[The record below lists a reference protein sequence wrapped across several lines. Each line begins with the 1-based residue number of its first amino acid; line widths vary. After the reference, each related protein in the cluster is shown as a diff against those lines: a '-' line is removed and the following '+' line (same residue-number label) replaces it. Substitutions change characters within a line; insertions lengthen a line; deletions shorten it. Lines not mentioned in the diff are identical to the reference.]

1 MDKNNKES
9 TEKRKI
15 VLPVYLDTKIV
26 LDMLC
31 IMDDGLS
38 MVKSITTSEASSD
51 KDAINLDAK
60 IGLKNVFSLLGFEAS
75 ANAKGIS
82 NTNSSNSNVQT
93 YDKVYTM
100 TSLFSKLREKM
111 YDTNNLS
118 LIKNKEDFENI
129 NACDYVELKG
139 DMEINPLIDLLD
151 DSKELM
157 KIAGM
162 FSDEPDQRKTKSNK
176 SNKNENQIII
186 SQIEGIRKVLC
197 GGNRFDIICN
207 SNFGINA
214 VIPVNGD
221 YFVDSNKKE
230 LSQGTYTVLGKIIKK
245 YSASE
250 EISLFRNSSLA
261 FLKYNMIKGIF
272 NEKNMNG
279 IVELTDK
286 DISAEIN
293 GPAILIKPVA
303 IYL

>member
-1 MDKNNKES
+1 MVRTNIEFSK
-9 TEKRKI
+9 KI

-38 MVKSITTSEASSD
+38 MVKSITTSDASSD
-51 KDAINLDAK
+51 KDAIRLDAK
-60 IGLKNVFSLLGFEAS
+60 VGLKNVFSLLGFDAS
-75 ANAKGIS
+75 ADVKGEI
-82 NTNSSNSNVQT
+82 NTDSSNSKVQT

-100 TSLFSKLREKM
+100 TSLFSKLRRKM
-111 YDTNNLS
+111 YESDMLT
-118 LIKNKEDFENI
+118 LIKGKDDFEKI
-129 NACDYVELKG
+129 KAGDYVELKG

-151 DSKELM
+151 DSKELI
-157 KIAGM
+157 KILGV
-162 FSDEPDQRKTKSNK
+162 FSDESNSKKTKTN
-176 SNKNENQIII
+176 NENQTII
-186 SQIEGIRKVLC
+186 SQIEGIRKILC

-207 SNFGINA
+207 STSGINA

-245 YSASE
+245 YGINE

-261 FLKYNMIKGIF
+261 FLKDNMIKGIF

-286 DISAEIN
+286 DISTEIQ

>member
-1 MDKNNKES
+1 MCENNSKNL
-9 TEKRKI
+9 KRAKI

-38 MVKSITTSEASSD
+38 MVKSITTSDASSD
-51 KDAINLDAK
+51 KDAIRLDAK
-60 IGLKNVFSLLGFEAS
+60 VGLKNVFSLLGFDAS
-75 ANAKGIS
+75 ADVKREI
-82 NTNSSNSNVQT
+82 NTDSSNSQVQT

-100 TSLFSKLREKM
+100 ASLFSKLRRKM
-111 YDTNNLS
+111 CDTNNLS
-118 LIKNKEDFENI
+118 LIKNKEDFENV
-129 NACDYVELKG
+129 NASDYVELKG
-139 DMEINPLIDLLD
+139 DMEINPLIDFLD

-157 KIAGM
+157 KIAGI
-162 FSDEPDQRKTKSNK
+162 FSDEPDQRKTKNNK
-176 SNKNENQIII
+176 SNKNENQTII

-207 SNFGINA
+207 SDFGINA

-261 FLKYNMIKGIF
+261 FLKNNMIKGIF

-286 DISAEIN
+286 DISTEIN

>member
-1 MDKNNKES
+1 MNKNNKES
-9 TEKRKI
+9 SEKIKI

-51 KDAINLDAK
+51 KDAISLDAK
-60 IGLKNVFSLLGFEAS
+60 VGLKNVFSLLGFEAS
-75 ANAKGIS
+75 ANVKGAS
-82 NTNSSNSNVQT
+82 DANSSNSKVQT

-111 YDTNNLS
+111 YKSEMLT
-118 LIKNKEDFENI
+118 LIKKMEDFEKI
-129 NACDYVELKG
+129 NAGDYVELKG

-157 KIAGM
+157 KIAGV
-162 FSDEPDQRKTKSNK
+162 FSDEANDRKSKSK

-186 SQIEGIRKVLC
+186 NQIEGIRKVLC
-197 GGNRFDIICN
+197 GGNRFDVICN

-230 LSQGTYTVLGKIIKK
+230 LSQGTYTVLGKIVKK
-245 YSASE
+245 YNE
-250 EISLFRNSSLA
+250 GEGISLFRNSSLT
-261 FLKYNMIKGIF
+261 FFKNNMIKDIF
-272 NEKNMNG
+272 NEKNMKD
-279 IVELTDK
+279 ILELTDK
-286 DISAEIN
+286 DINTEIN

>member
-1 MDKNNKES
+1 MVRTNIES
-9 TEKRKI
+9 SKKI

-38 MVKSITTSEASSD
+38 MVKSITTSDASSD
-51 KDAINLDAK
+51 KDAIRLDAK
-60 IGLKNVFSLLGFEAS
+60 VGLKNVFSLLGFDAS
-75 ANAKGIS
+75 AGIKGEI
-82 NTNSSNSNVQT
+82 NTDFSNSNVQT

-100 TSLFSKLREKM
+100 TSLFSKLRRKM
-111 YDTNNLS
+111 CESDMLS
-118 LIKNKEDFENI
+118 LIKGKDDFEKI
-129 NACDYVELKG
+129 NAGDYAELKG

-157 KIAGM
+157 KIAGV
-162 FSDEPDQRKTKSNK
+162 FSDEPNDKKTKTNK
-176 SNKNENQIII
+176 SNNNENRIII

-197 GGNRFDIICN
+197 GGNRFDIICK
-207 SNFGINA
+207 STSGINA

-245 YSASE
+245 YSINE

-261 FLKYNMIKGIF
+261 FLKDNMIKGIF

-286 DISAEIN
+286 DISTEIN
-293 GPAILIKPVA
+293 GPAILIKPIA